1 MSLLHKALETI
12 REALN
17 SKNIRNLISA
27 EKKSGYAFQ
36 SLGTIVLIN
45 HCTCLIV
52 KIESSL
58 LEIRVVLMGKV
69 NRRE

>member
-1 MSLLHKALETI
+1 MSLLQSALEKI

-17 SKNIRNLISA
+17 SKNIRNLISV
-27 EKKSGYAFQ
+27 EKKSMLFQ

-52 KIESSL
+52 KTELS
-58 LEIRVVLMGKV
+58 R
-69 NRRE
+69 